1 MKIATFYQDEDEGF
15 LYPTGET
22 ASISAA
28 NAVEL
33 AEDLITCLLGDVGRY
48 EDPDYEGANHV
59 LRKVGV
65 IVEGSLDE
73 TEEALADHECR
84 S

>member
-1 MKIATFYQDEDEGF
+1 MKIATYYQDEDEGF

-22 ASISAA
+22 TSISAA

-33 AEDLITCLLGDVGRY
+33 AEDLIACLLGAVGRC
-48 EDPDYEGANHV
+48 EDPDYEGAEHV
-59 LRKVGV
+59 LRMVRV
-65 IVEGSLDE
+65 IVEGSIDE
-73 TEEALADHECR
+73 EEEALADHECR

>member
-1 MKIATFYQDEDEGF
+1 MKIATFYQDEDEGT

-22 ASISAA
+22 TTISAA
-28 NAVEL
+28 DAVDVV
-33 AEDLITCLLGDVGRY
+33 EDLITCFLSDCGRY
-48 EDPDYEGANHV
+48 EEHDYEGANHV

-65 IVEGSLDE
+65 IVEGSDE
-73 TEEALADHECR
+73 EEEEALADHECR